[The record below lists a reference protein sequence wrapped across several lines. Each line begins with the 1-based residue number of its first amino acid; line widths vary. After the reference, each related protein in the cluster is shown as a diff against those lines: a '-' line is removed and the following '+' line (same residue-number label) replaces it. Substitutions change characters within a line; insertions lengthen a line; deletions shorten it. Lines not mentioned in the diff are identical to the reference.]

1 MKSLLATA
9 FSMSDLWKALFQ
21 CASPRLPFEE
31 DGRFCEMSNHSF
43 IGFTWEV
50 FRLGMEG
57 SKAQSLPC
65 GEATLKVSRVV
76 EHQVFAR

>member
-1 MKSLLATA
+1 MLATA

-21 CASPRLPFEE
+21 CASSRLPLEE
-31 DGRFCEMSNHSF
+31 NGGFCEMSNYSSIEF
-43 IGFTWEV
+43 ALEV

>member
-1 MKSLLATA
+1 
-9 FSMSDLWKALFQ
+9 
-21 CASPRLPFEE
+21 
-31 DGRFCEMSNHSF
+31 MSNYSS
-43 IGFTWEV
+43 IGFALEV

-65 GEATLKVSRVV
+65 GEATLKVSRVE